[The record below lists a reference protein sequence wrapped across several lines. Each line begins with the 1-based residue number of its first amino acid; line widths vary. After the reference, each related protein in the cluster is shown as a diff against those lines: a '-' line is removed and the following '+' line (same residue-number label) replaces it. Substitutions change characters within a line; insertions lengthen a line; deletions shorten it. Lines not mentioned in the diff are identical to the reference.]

1 MIRERSL
8 STGEVRKKSH
18 VFTLILMLEGDGAV
32 NYNNIYK
39 WQDASMKSLIVCLIE
54 NIYHF
59 EIDIR
64 YLLIISSMINHIA

>member
-1 MIRERSL
+1 
-8 STGEVRKKSH
+8 
-18 VFTLILMLEGDGAV
+18 MLEGDGAV

-39 WQDASMKSLIVCLIE
+39 WQDASIKSLIVWLIE